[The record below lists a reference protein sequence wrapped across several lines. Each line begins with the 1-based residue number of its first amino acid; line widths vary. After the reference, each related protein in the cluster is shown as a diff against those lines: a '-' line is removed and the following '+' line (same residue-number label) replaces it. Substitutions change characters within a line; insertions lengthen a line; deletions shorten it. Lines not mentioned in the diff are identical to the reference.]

1 MLRFTFSQIPDSFPL
16 ISDIWFGIR
25 HLANLHFLIFLKKL
39 CSFIVQL
46 YILMYLLVLSLFAHK
61 DVSKWEIRP
70 VAVGFERLHLKVAQ
84 SLGLDYF
91 LMAQT
96 KGS

>member
-1 MLRFTFSQIPDSFPL
+1 
-16 ISDIWFGIR
+16 
-25 HLANLHFLIFLKKL
+25 
-39 CSFIVQL
+39 
-46 YILMYLLVLSLFAHK
+46 MYLLVLSLFAHK

-96 KGS
+96 N